1 MPKFIYVVGL
11 ALLWL
16 VTGMGLAWWI
26 RTALE
31 IYELQWAALAC
42 VVISIP
48 VLLVTYVFQ
57 RAWQWCWIRL
67 NTRKTIDRR
76 LSLERCSGSKKLADD
91 EMIHQQWRSH
101 LKSEDQ

>member
-16 VTGMGLAWWI
+16 VTVMGLAWWI

-31 IYELQWAALAC
+31 IYELQRAVLVWVA
-42 VVISIP
+42 ISIP

-67 NTRKTIDRR
+67 STRKTIDRR
-76 LSLERCSGSKKLADD
+76 LSLERYSGRKKLADD